1 MSSTNVNVMVKEAVR
16 ALKANNKAEARSL
29 LEKAT
34 ELDPY
39 SEQAWLWLSGV
50 VETEDDQRTCLQN
63 VLFIN
68 PGNEN
73 AKQGLVML
81 EAKSAAKPAPEPEP
95 LNSNAFADFDLPSG
109 NDWLAELDEMRLSTT
124 SMPTTNPFN
133 VPLDTYED
141 VGGEAFADPFGDPF
155 GSADGPFSASVPA
168 MPTIPAPPP
177 NTMVAAKA
185 SDLEDDLDSL
195 FGSGGAPS
203 SPEMGSVKGKQAKT
217 REKAAPE
224 QKRDPLE
231 GITEDAD
238 AGTLFGIIPAGIR
251 PSKLPGSPVKA
262 TVGLRVLFALLILG
276 NVAIVTLIF
285 MKVTG
290 T

>member
-1 MSSTNVNVMVKEAVR
+1 MSATNVNVMVKEAIR

-39 SEQAWLWLSGV
+39 NEQAWLWLSGV
-50 VETEDDQRTCLQN
+50 VDTEDDQRTCLQN
-63 VLFIN
+63 VLFVN

-81 EAKSAAKPAPEPEP
+81 DAKSAAKQEPEPEP
-95 LNSNAFADFDLPSG
+95 LSAETFADFDLPKG
-109 NDWLAELDEMRLSTT
+109 DDWLAELDEMRHSTT

-133 VPLDTYED
+133 VPLDAFED
-141 VGGEAFADPFGDPF
+141 VGGEAFADPFGDQF

-168 MPTIPAPPP
+168 LPSIPAPPP
-177 NTMVAAKA
+177 SATVVAKA

-203 SPEMGSVKGKQAKT
+203 GPASGSVKAKPEKK
-217 REKAAPE
+217 REKSAAE
-224 QKRDPLE
+224 NKRDPLE
-231 GITEDAD
+231 GIPDDAD
-238 AGTLFGIIPAGIR
+238 AGTLFGIIPRGIR
-251 PSKLPGSPVKA
+251 AGSLPGAPVKA
-262 TVGLRVLFALLILG
+262 STGLRVLFALLVLV
-276 NVAIVTLIF
+276 NVAIIALIF
-285 MKVTG
+285 MKVTV
-290 T
+290 